1 VKIASKIC
9 KKVWKIVIKELM
21 NKIDALTKTLYG
33 KVTEKVAVIHAMN
46 DCSAIDGWN
55 AATIF
60 ATVAF
65 VEVEKAL
72 PVRKKLEIAFVKTN
86 TINEAWWRN
95 DSVTYIGTGPTCRST
110 SVGDMVLVGKDKYV
124 CKNDGWETLDGE
136 VVI

>member
-1 VKIASKIC
+1 MS
-9 KKVWKIVIKELM
+9 
-21 NKIDALTKTLYG
+21 KIDALTKTLYG

-46 DCSAIDGWN
+46 DYSAIDGWN
-55 AATIF
+55 AATTF

-72 PVRKKLEIAFVKTN
+72 PVRQKLEIAFVKTN

-95 DSVTYIGTGPTCRST
+95 EGVEYIAPEKTCRST

-124 CKNDGWETLDGE
+124 CKDCGWETLDGE
-136 VVI
+136 IVK

>member
-1 VKIASKIC
+1 MS
-9 KKVWKIVIKELM
+9 
-21 NKIDALTKTLYG
+21 KIDALTKTLYG
-33 KVTEKVAVIHAMN
+33 KETEKVAVIHAMN
-46 DCSAIDGWN
+46 DYSAIDGGT
-55 AATIF
+55 AATTF

-86 TINEAWWRN
+86 TISEAWWRN
-95 DSVTYIGTGPTCRST
+95 EGVEYIAPEKTCRST
-110 SVGDMVLVGKDKYV
+110 STGDMALVGKDKYV